1 MEIREIFENH
11 IKIEPKVMAIETLFN
26 NPTRLERTN
35 YEPFYQRN
43 YVWDDEKATYFIESI
58 LLGTEIPPLIF
69 FNNGDKTEVID
80 GRQRYQTILR
90 FINNDFKLKKNG
102 LYKLI
107 DIANKGFKDL
117 DELKDVFWDTKL
129 RIIVFSFH
137 SKNQINEDI
146 EDIVKKEIFKRYNS
160 GITPLKPTDID
171 KAIYFDDDLNS
182 FIKDKLA
189 EDKVLYNEVSNVFH
203 FEKSNIEVLLKEIRK
218 LLVLHKVPIK
228 YYSIKKDTVIKKYF
242 DSLFESIDEN
252 EIQNLFTGFIEKINL
267 LNKIRIV
274 FSKKDFAYNR
284 LIYECLFWALSIIE
298 NEKSSLK
305 DINGNFI
312 NELVAYIIVNKD
324 KYKVERS
331 SFAKELQE
339 RFITTASFFQN
350 KLDVEFN
357 EYIQITDEFKERD
370 KDTVSVEQTRISFDE
385 LRINKPEPSSITIV
399 DIVRQMERQ
408 RFLLR
413 PPYQRNEV
421 INKKKSSAIIESIL
435 LGIKLPP
442 IFVFKREDGIS
453 EVLDGQQRLLSILGY
468 IQKPYLDE
476 NNKLK
481 KSIKDGYTLNLKNGI
496 LENLNGK
503 KFDKLSTELKDKI
516 NEFDLWII
524 EINQKNNKN
533 FEPIDLFIRLNNK
546 PYPIKENT
554 FEMWNS
560 YIDRFI
566 IEKIKSIHKANK
578 DWFYFRKNNARMDD
592 ENIYTFLIYLQY
604 KSNSNK
610 ISFESMS
617 QDLDVYK
624 IVDKINFRIKSKN
637 EITNVI
643 ENVEFKSNFILAC
656 ERFEEDFINKL
667 KKLVSGDQDDSVDV
681 LNKNLE
687 FIFDTQRRR
696 TQQSFYALWFFLTNI
711 SLNKILTNKL
721 AIREDLKNL
730 FLAMNDVDNKSDF
743 DNKVINFWNKYS

>member
-146 EDIVKKEIFKRYNS
+146 EDVVKKEIFKRYNS

-252 EIQNLFTGFIEKINL
+252 EIQDLFTGFIEKINL

-274 FSKKDFAYNR
+274 FSKKDFTYNR
-284 LIYECLFWALSIIE
+284 LIYECLFWAFSIVE
-298 NEKSSLK
+298 NEKSTLK
-305 DINGNFI
+305 EINGNFI
-312 NELVAYIIVNKD
+312 NELVDYIIVNKD

-339 RFITTASFFQN
+339 RFITTASFFKN
-350 KLDVEFN
+350 KFDIEFN
-357 EYIQITDEFKERD
+357 EYIQITDEFKEKD

-503 KFDKLSTELKDKI
+503 KFDKLPNELKDKI

-560 YIDRFI
+560 YIDRNI

-592 ENIYTFLIYLQY
+592 ENIYTFLIYLHY
-604 KSNSNK
+604 KSNLNK
-610 ISFESMS
+610 ISFESIS

-637 EITNVI
+637 EITKVI
-643 ENVEFKSNFILAC
+643 ENVEFKSDFIIAC

-667 KKLVSGDQDDSVDV
+667 KKLVSGDQDESIDV

-711 SLNKILTNKL
+711 SLNKILANKL
-721 AIREDLKNL
+721 SIREDLKNL
-730 FLAMNDVDNKSDF
+730 FLAMNDVDNKSEF
-743 DNKVINFWNKYS
+743 DNKVVNFWNKYS

>member
-1 MEIREIFENH
+1 M
-11 IKIEPKVMAIETLFN
+11 
-26 NPTRLERTN
+26 
-35 YEPFYQRN
+35 
-43 YVWDDEKATYFIESI
+43 
-58 LLGTEIPPLIF
+58 
-69 FNNGDKTEVID
+69 
-80 GRQRYQTILR
+80 
-90 FINNDFKLKKNG
+90 
-102 LYKLI
+102 
-107 DIANKGFKDL
+107 
-117 DELKDVFWDTKL
+117 
-129 RIIVFSFH
+129 
-137 SKNQINEDI
+137 
-146 EDIVKKEIFKRYNS
+146 
-160 GITPLKPTDID
+160 
-171 KAIYFDDDLNS
+171 
-182 FIKDKLA
+182 
-189 EDKVLYNEVSNVFH
+189 
-203 FEKSNIEVLLKEIRK
+203 
-218 LLVLHKVPIK
+218 
-228 YYSIKKDTVIKKYF
+228 
-242 DSLFESIDEN
+242 
-252 EIQNLFTGFIEKINL
+252 
-267 LNKIRIV
+267 
-274 FSKKDFAYNR
+274 
-284 LIYECLFWALSIIE
+284 
-298 NEKSSLK
+298 
-305 DINGNFI
+305 
-312 NELVAYIIVNKD
+312 
-324 KYKVERS
+324 
-331 SFAKELQE
+331 
-339 RFITTASFFQN
+339 
-350 KLDVEFN
+350 
-357 EYIQITDEFKERD
+357 
-370 KDTVSVEQTRISFDE
+370 
-385 LRINKPEPSSITIV
+385 
-399 DIVRQMERQ
+399 
-408 RFLLR
+408 
-413 PPYQRNEV
+413 
-421 INKKKSSAIIESIL
+421 
-435 LGIKLPP
+435 
-442 IFVFKREDGIS
+442 
-453 EVLDGQQRLLSILGY
+453 
-468 IQKPYLDE
+468 
-476 NNKLK
+476 
-481 KSIKDGYTLNLKNGI
+481 
-496 LENLNGK
+496 NGK